1 MYCRCG
7 QIRMPRAHLV
17 DESLS
22 FSASA
27 TISSGWAT
35 SIRIRNLIMKRI
47 FATIFV
53 VACVVGQTPA
63 FAAGVHGG
71 GGMRA
76 GHGAFRGSVHGARP
90 MRVPNLQSRIPA
102 PLPEPA
108 QPPAINGPLRST
120 NGIPTMDLHQ

>member
-1 MYCRCG
+1 
-7 QIRMPRAHLV
+7 
-17 DESLS
+17 
-22 FSASA
+22 
-27 TISSGWAT
+27 
-35 SIRIRNLIMKRI
+35 MKRI

-71 GGMRA
+71 GGMAGIHGGGGIRA
-76 GHGAFRGSVHGARP
+76 GHGAFHGFRGERP

-108 QPPAINGPLRST
+108 QPPAINGPLRSN
-120 NGIPTMDLHQ
+120 NGIPTMDTHQ